1 MKPSV
6 SALEYSLTLLEKRD
20 FCNQE
25 LRRRLAQR
33 GYPEEEVDEAL
44 TRLQE
49 WGYLN
54 DQAYLQRQVEKYLA
68 AGKSRAFIRQRLL
81 LSGLEPEVVEEGL
94 AQYYPPGRERALIKF
109 WWEKLFGGDTGRTA
123 PGKKEI
129 IKWARRLYAAG
140 FPAEEI
146 EPYLNQVKES

>member
-20 FCNQE
+20 FCIQE
-25 LRRRLAQR
+25 LRRRLEQR
-33 GYPEEEVDEAL
+33 GYPEEEVGEAL
-44 TRLQE
+44 TRLLE

-68 AGKSRAFIRQRLL
+68 AGKSRAFIRQRML

-94 AQYYPPGRERALIKF
+94 AQFYPPAKERALIKF
-109 WWEKLFGGDTGRTA
+109 WWEKLFGDTSLTA

-140 FPAEEI
+140 FPMEEI